1 MKKPKRFARCFHR
14 KTEAV
19 TVEVVRWR
27 ASPARESLCRV
38 SIAKTLIN
46 GVAWNISSIPVARV
60 QSPLGKHRYNGY
72 LCFVDLQRQN
82 EKRSSS
88 LSIKFLT
95 HSIRLAAAQQKQ
107 IFLSA
112 SNNYIFI
119 SNYILNFKTAFLSK
133 VGAVTY
139 RIVPYYSLYISSIN
153 KYDKILNVRTYGCID
168 IMYLYNDLDIHVK
181 NEFSYH
187 TLSTTLG

>member
-95 HSIRLAAAQQKQ
+95 HSIRLAAAQQKR

-112 SNNYIFI
+112 SNSYIFI

-139 RIVPYYSLYISSIN
+139 RIVPYCILYISSIN
-153 KYDKILNVRTYGCID
+153 KYDKILTFEPTDV
-168 IMYLYNDLDIHVK
+168 
-181 NEFSYH
+181 
-187 TLSTTLG
+187 